1 MHCLGLYSSLFSF
14 RSVLSREGFP
24 VSPSKS
30 TYRLSWGLGVWGL
43 RLLWPPSDSAA
54 ILHLQRGQPGLCILN
69 HGILPEADLV
79 AHSFLVLLVGCFQG
93 GSGGAN
99 IDL

>member
-1 MHCLGLYSSLFSF
+1 MW
-14 RSVLSREGFP
+14 R
-24 VSPSKS
+24 
-30 TYRLSWGLGVWGL
+30 L
-43 RLLWPPSDSAA
+43 RLLWPPLDSAA
-54 ILHLQRGQPGLCILN
+54 ILHPQRGQPGLCILT
-69 HGILPEADLV
+69 HGVLPEADLV